1 MHWSTEGLEN
11 LLNIL
16 LVRYCDKELYASLK
30 QNFYKDEEAVIN
42 VKVT

>member
-16 LVRYCDKELYASLK
+16 LVRYFNRGLYATLK
-30 QNFYKDEEAVIN
+30 QKYYKDEGIVIN
-42 VKVT
+42 VRIT

>member
-1 MHWSTEGLEN
+1 MRWSTTGLEN

-16 LVRYCDKELYASLK
+16 LVRYCDRRLYVSLK

-42 VKVT
+42 VRVT

>member
-1 MHWSTEGLEN
+1 MHWSTTGLEN

-16 LVRYCDKELYASLK
+16 LVRYCNREHYASLK

-42 VKVT
+42 VRVT

>member
-1 MHWSTEGLEN
+1 MHWSMEGLEN

-30 QNFYKDEEAVIN
+30 EKYYSDAEAVID
-42 VKVT
+42 VRVT